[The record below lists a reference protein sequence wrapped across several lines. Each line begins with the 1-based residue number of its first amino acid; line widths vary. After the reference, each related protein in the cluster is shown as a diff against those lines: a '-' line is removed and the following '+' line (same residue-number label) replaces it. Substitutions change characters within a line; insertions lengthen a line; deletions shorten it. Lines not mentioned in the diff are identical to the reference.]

1 MLSVFLWVN
10 EMKITKQE
18 LYNIIKEEFAAVLE
32 QDEQGMFARG
42 AKGAGRDEISVEKIR
57 IAPDGSF
64 EARLS
69 SAAMEKPIRVA
80 GRLDDDSRA
89 KLSQGGAL
97 EAPKELTGAAK
108 EMMELVNTI
117 KSNYEG
123 GEAGMPPALEQ
134 LTKLVRSGD
143 FEGLKNTITDIWNGL
158 LKWHQ
163 KSGSKLQH
171 KVTTTFNQ
179 LNTLTRQQTG

>member
-1 MLSVFLWVN
+1 
-10 EMKITKQE
+10 MKITKQQ
-18 LYNIIKEEFAAVLE
+18 LIKVIKEELEAVMGE
-32 QDEQGMFARG
+32 DQGMFARG

-64 EARLS
+64 KARLS
-69 SAAMEKPIRVA
+69 SAALEKPIRVA

-89 KLSQGGAL
+89 KLSQAGAL
-97 EAPKELTGAAK
+97 EAPSELEGSAK

-123 GEAGMPPALEQ
+123 GEAGMPPAVEQ
-134 LTKLVRSGD
+134 LAKLVSSSD
-143 FEGLKNTITDIWNGL
+143 FEGLKGDITKIWNGL

-163 KSGSKLQH
+163 RSGSKLQH
-171 KVTTTFNQ
+171 KVTTTFNN
-179 LNTLTRQQTG
+179 LNTLVRKQTG

>member
-64 EARLS
+64 KARLT
-69 SAAMEKPIRVA
+69 SAALEKPLRVA
-80 GRLDDDSRA
+80 GKLDHNSTA
-89 KLSQGGAL
+89 LLQQANAL

-123 GEAGMPPALEQ
+123 GEAGMPPAVEQ

-163 KSGSKLQH
+163 RGGGKLQH
-171 KVTTTFNQ
+171 AVTTAFNT
-179 LNTLTRQQTG
+179 LNTLTRKQTG

>member
-1 MLSVFLWVN
+1 
-10 EMKITKQE
+10 MKITKQE

-32 QDEQGMFARG
+32 DESQAMMVRG

-57 IAPDGSF
+57 ISPDGSF
-64 EARLS
+64 KARLT
-69 SAAMEKPIRVA
+69 SAALEKPLRVA
-80 GRLDDDSRA
+80 GKLDDNSTA
-89 KLSQGGAL
+89 LLQQANAL

-123 GEAGMPPALEQ
+123 GEAGMPPAVEQ

-163 KSGSKLQH
+163 RSGSKLQH